1 MGDKIGGA
9 SQIGYLQSGANGP
22 GGVGETS
29 AAKTNG
35 PADEVGNPN
44 IRMIE
49 PRKTGHPKGIGRN
62 IKKFMKSR
70 KTIAGSA
77 LKKLSAKRKS
87 FQENSGLKKD
97 FFKIMK
103 EISQAYPEKDI
114 MKILKSED
122 FEELNRVDGLKAMNF
137 SDTLDATFRTYPNF
151 EQLQG
156 ICDSV
161 IEKLR
166 IQKQQKSVFDD

>member
-49 PRKTGHPKGIGRN
+49 PRKV
-62 IKKFMKSR
+62 
-70 KTIAGSA
+70 A
-77 LKKLSAKRKS
+77 
-87 FQENSGLKKD
+87 
-97 FFKIMK
+97 
-103 EISQAYPEKDI
+103 PEPPPPSHDRRTRR
-114 MKILKSED
+114 D
-122 FEELNRVDGLKAMNF
+122 RAATRTWRYRAMCAERDNWF
-137 SDTLDATFRTYPNF
+137 
-151 EQLQG
+151 
-156 ICDSV
+156 
-161 IEKLR
+161 
-166 IQKQQKSVFDD
+166 